1 MKKQSCFVSLLML
14 LLLFPL
20 GAFAQQQMI
29 KGQVVDDSGES
40 IIGATIMVKGA
51 KEGTLTDFDGNF
63 SLKGKVG
70 TTLSISYVGYSPLEV
85 KVKKLEGNRFVLRED
100 A

>member
-1 MKKQSCFVSLLML
+1 MKKRKQMKKQSCFVSLLML

-51 KEGTLTDFDGNF
+51 KEGTLTDFDGN
-63 SLKGKVG
+63 
-70 TTLSISYVGYSPLEV
+70 LEILGCNCYFHFP
-85 KVKKLEGNRFVLRED
+85 KFFIY
-100 A
+100 

>member
-51 KEGTLTDFDGNF
+51 K
-63 SLKGKVG
+63 KG
-70 TTLSISYVGYSPLEV
+70 L
-85 KVKKLEGNRFVLRED
+85 
-100 A
+100 